1 MTALYR
7 VEDGGHIA
15 VGSDTHGPWDPQLQH
30 GSCPA
35 AFAVWAAETLPTAQ
49 PMRVARLTID
59 LMRPVPIA
67 PLTYTAEV
75 VRDGR
80 KIQLVSVRMMAQG
93 TEIVRAS
100 VLKLRRGPAALADAA
115 AEDPLDRPLPDLS
128 NPAQDAQG
136 MAQGFNRHMTL
147 RVVKGGW
154 FATGP
159 ASVWFRANTPIVA
172 GHALSQPMRAVIAAD
187 YCNATSPLTGFREWT
202 FVNADLTVSLAR
214 DPVGEWVLL
223 DGQTYAGP
231 DGGAIAF
238 ARLADTQGYF
248 GRAVQT
254 VVLERR

>member
-1 MTALYR
+1 MTVLYQ
-7 VEDGGHIA
+7 VDGNAIA
-15 VGSDTHGPWDPQLQH
+15 VGPDTHGPWDTQLQH

-67 PLTYTAEV
+67 PLTYAAEV

-80 KIQLVSVRMMAQG
+80 KIQLVSVRILAQG
-93 TEIVRAS
+93 VEVVRAS
-100 VLKLRRGPAALADAA
+100 VLKLRRGPASLADAA
-115 AEDPLDRPLPDLS
+115 AEDSLDCPLPDLS
-128 NPAQDAQG
+128 NPEQDAPG
-136 MAQGFNRHMTL
+136 MKQGFNKTMDL
-147 RVVKGGW
+147 RVVKGAW

-159 ASVWFRANTPIVA
+159 ACVWFRANSPIVA
-172 GHALSQPMRAVIAAD
+172 GHALSPAMRAVIAAD
-187 YCNATSPLTGFREWT
+187 YCNATSPLTDFREWT

-214 DPVGEWVLL
+214 DPIGDWVLL

-231 DGGAIAF
+231 EGGAIAF
-238 ARLADTQGYF
+238 ARLGDTQGYF

-254 VVLERR
+254 VVLEKR